1 MVTFLL
7 LLLVLAV
14 FALGVCIGYM
24 AAEPARPPKTITDP
38 YADALAA
45 AAELQA
51 EGFVA
56 AHRLERLSE
65 ETADAP
71 R

>member
-1 MVTFLL
+1 MIIFLVFLL
-7 LLLVLAV
+7 LLAV
-14 FALGVCIGYM
+14 FALGVSVGLN
-24 AAEPARPPKTITDP
+24 AAEKPSLDAAHDP

-51 EGFVA
+51 QGFVA
-56 AHRLERLSE
+56 AHQIERLHQE
-65 ETADAP
+65 PGDAS